1 MEKEKDINERVW
13 LDTLVFTSLKQY
25 HQGEYSCLAS
35 NGYDDDKL
43 FSKSMTLNIAKR
55 VENTEEE
62 QESEDEGDVN
72 NVKKSPMVV
81 DLSSSG
87 CVYCVSMSTFF
98 MILVLD
104 VLYLYMRW

>member
-1 MEKEKDINERVW
+1 MEQEKDINERVW

-43 FSKSMTLNIAKR
+43 FSKTMTLNIAKR

-72 NVKKSPMVV
+72 NVKMSPMVV

-87 CVYCVSMSTFF
+87 CVHFVSMSTFL

-104 VLYLYMRW
+104 VLYLYMSW